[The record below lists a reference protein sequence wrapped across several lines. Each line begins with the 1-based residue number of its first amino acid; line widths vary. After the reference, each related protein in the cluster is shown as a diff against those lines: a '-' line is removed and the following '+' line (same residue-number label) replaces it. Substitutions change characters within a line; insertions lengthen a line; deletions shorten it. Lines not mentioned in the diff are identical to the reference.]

1 MEEKTSKV
9 IRNSGVARNLLRMG
23 CEIIDI
29 KPDKED
35 PDRKRTVFVFRKD
48 AAFDVAM
55 ESVTNSI
62 KEKQAREE

>member
-23 CEIIDI
+23 CVIIDI

-35 PDRKRTVFVFRKD
+35 PDHKRTVFVFKKD
-48 AAFDVAM
+48 AAFDSAM
-55 ESVTNSI
+55 EEIANNL
-62 KEKQAREE
+62 KARQAREE